1 LANEVVKNV
10 LPLKIASKLKIEA
23 LKAIGEE
30 TGEDYT
36 HQMNLI
42 KERVR
47 LQR

>member
-1 LANEVVKNV
+1 M
-10 LPLKIASKLKIEA
+10 PLKIASRLKIEA
-23 LKAIGEE
+23 LKALGEE
-30 TGEDYT
+30 RGEDYT